1 MLSLH
6 KSDSNQPAKTRG
18 AIFGYNRGGKEEE
31 EEEVGNRRYCGM
43 YRDGGLLPHSLSN
56 PKNGHVVVASSS
68 GGNWLKQSGRGGLC
82 SVPGAGVWCEEGMGC
97 VCSGYGECFMRS
109 LFAKR
114 CCDLRGTADQI
125 TELMQNT
132 LLKDTQ
138 RLKITLDPVFA
149 VAFLDERQSALHIV
163 HSSTHFG
170 FGYRTETTSQVE
182 IAEKTN
188 TEQFHIHTIHIF
200 RLC

>member
-1 MLSLH
+1 MYCDGSLF
-6 KSDSNQPAKTRG
+6 P
-18 AIFGYNRGGKEEE
+18 
-31 EEEVGNRRYCGM
+31 
-43 YRDGGLLPHSLSN
+43 LLPSH

-125 TELMQNT
+125 AELRIKHSPYPEQTHPMPSSHHT
-132 LLKDTQ
+132 LLKDMQ
-138 RLKITLDPVFA
+138 RMKITLDPVFA

-170 FGYRTETTSQVE
+170 FGCRTETTSQVE
-182 IAEKTN
+182 ISEKTN